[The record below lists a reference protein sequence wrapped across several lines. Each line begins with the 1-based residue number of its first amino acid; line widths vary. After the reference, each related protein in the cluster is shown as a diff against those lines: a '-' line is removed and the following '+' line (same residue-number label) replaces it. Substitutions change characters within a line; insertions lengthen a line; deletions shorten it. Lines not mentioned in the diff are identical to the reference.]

1 MAGPKKPKGAYTKD
15 SGSFN
20 RWADKWAR
28 VNLPATERNY
38 GTAAAN
44 QAMYNYQMA
53 MRRKNATG
61 AQVITV
67 TPNSGP
73 PVKSAT
79 DMAGN
84 ASGYSSGYRNSY
96 SRNYGGYGGYGGGGS
111 SAPLTVTSTDSRTT
125 VGSPEEARAR
135 VFAVMQE
142 LLGRNASASESAI
155 LQAALTAY
163 EQANPTVTTTT
174 STKGMDGASE
184 SSVTS
189 VKEGATDTGR
199 QQLIKETA
207 QKTFDKERFAY
218 QAATTYMSALM
229 MAVENPFAEG

>member
-1 MAGPKKPKGAYTKD
+1 MAGPKKPKGMYTKD
-15 SGSFN
+15 SKSVS
-20 RWADKWAR
+20 KWLR
-28 VNLPATERNY
+28 VNLPATERAY

-44 QAMYNYQMA
+44 EA
-53 MRRKNATG
+53 MRKQQVALNSYQGYRTG
-61 AQVITV
+61 AIPPVPVASAADISG
-67 TPNSGP
+67 NSG
-73 PVKSAT
+73 
-79 DMAGN
+79 G
-84 ASGYSSGYRNSY
+84 SGYSSGYRNSY
-96 SRNYGGYGGYGGGGS
+96 SRNYGGYSGYGGYGS

-189 VKEGATDTGR
+189 VKEGATDAGR

-207 QKTFDKERFAY
+207 QKSFDKERFAY
-218 QAATTYMSALM
+218 QAATTYMGALM
-229 MAVENPFAEG
+229 KAVENPFAEG